1 MPRGFARGDAGLSN
15 NNAKCA
21 GMSASCR
28 KIPVEEYGLEL
39 QAKRY
44 LELYES
50 LLAATKARAS

>member
-1 MPRGFARGDAGLSN
+1 LLN

-28 KIPVEEYGLEL
+28 KIAVPESGLEL